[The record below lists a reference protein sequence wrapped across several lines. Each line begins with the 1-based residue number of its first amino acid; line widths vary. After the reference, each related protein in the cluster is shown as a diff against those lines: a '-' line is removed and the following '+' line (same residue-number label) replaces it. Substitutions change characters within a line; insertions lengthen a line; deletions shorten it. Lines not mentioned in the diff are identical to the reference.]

1 MDPTIVMS
9 LMLGLIAVLLGT
21 FYVKQ
26 GIEQAEMKRAVQ
38 VAHHQ
43 KNARRL
49 LRALDNMPP
58 QYSNNLLQQF
68 VLEEVQREL
77 GNILQISPK
86 NGAAKRELTVIQERL
101 SQLAQAS
108 GNPDKGAIDIKTLEE
123 ANSIRSCAQAL
134 LKYVHQRYQ
143 ANLLDKD
150 TAQQL
155 SNHLKR
161 VIAQTALDLYLF
173 KAKSFEMEKKYQ
185 LALPFYQRAS
195 QELVKHPYI
204 EKHQE
209 LVIMV
214 KEKLKLMNKL
224 DQQQREEGAANEEEV
239 TLGDG
244 VDSLIEEEGQKWKKK
259 YF

>member
-1 MDPTIVMS
+1 
-9 LMLGLIAVLLGT
+9 MLGLIAVLLGA

-43 KNARRL
+43 KNANRL

-58 QYSNNLLQQF
+58 QYSNTVLQQF
-68 VLEEVQREL
+68 TLEEVQREL
-77 GNILQISPK
+77 GNILQIAPK
-86 NGAAKRELTVIQERL
+86 NGTVRRELTVIQERL
-101 SQLAQAS
+101 SQLAQAGGS
-108 GNPDKGAIDIKTLEE
+108 SAAEAVDIKTLEE
-123 ANSIRSCAQAL
+123 ANSIRTCAQTL

-143 ANLLDKD
+143 ANLLSKD
-150 TAQQL
+150 IAQQL
-155 SNHLKR
+155 SNHLKK

-173 KAKSFEMEKKYQ
+173 KAKSFENERKYQ
-185 LALPFYQRAS
+185 LAIPFYQRAS

-214 KEKLKLMNKL
+214 KEKLKLMLKL
-224 DQQQREEGAANEEEV
+224 DQQQRDEEAANDHP
-239 TLGDG
+239 TLDDG
-244 VDSLIEEEGQKWKKK
+244 VDNLLQEEDEKWKKK